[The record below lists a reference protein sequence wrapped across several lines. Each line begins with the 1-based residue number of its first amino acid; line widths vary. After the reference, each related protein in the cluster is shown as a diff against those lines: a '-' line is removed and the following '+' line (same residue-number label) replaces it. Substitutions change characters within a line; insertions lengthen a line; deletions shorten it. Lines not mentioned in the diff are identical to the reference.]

1 MSEPSM
7 LDRLADYLGIRERQR
22 REDVERLVGGLT
34 VREVRLV
41 REAAVMGYVQGAKNG
56 LHRDKIPGDGEIAYE
71 VLDACLHFPELY
83 PTITGYV
90 EEES

>member
-1 MSEPSM
+1 MTEPGM
-7 LDRLADYLGIRERQR
+7 LDHLAEYLGIREQQR
-22 REDVERLVGGLT
+22 REAVERLVGGLS
-34 VREVRLV
+34 VREVMLV

-56 LHRDKIPGDGEIAYE
+56 PYRDKIPGDGEIAYE

-90 EEES
+90 EESE